1 MNKTILSYIEECE
14 AWKVAI
20 KSLHWDSASLS
31 QHELCDDIA
40 SDISDFEDLVSE
52 VEQSMSGKLPINT
65 LKPKNYKIKSLK
77 SFVEDVISSTQAF
90 LKNLE
95 KMGKKY
101 VGIKSECET
110 FIGVMQRKLY
120 LVNFTLKEDLKKRI
134 RASINESRPKSI
146 TPETEFEKLR
156 GRKPKSIKTRIN
168 HIYKIISMYGIDRK
182 RYTDENWQAVDDYR
196 SAISSL
202 GCDVEIKPCAN
213 LANSDSIESDGGY
226 CDYDPTDNMPR
237 SKQYAIK
244 ITYGDGM
251 VIDGYI
257 KCMACGTMSDP
268 FSTYDTCIVLWPK
281 SNNKL
286 TENNMRIDERKLK
299 RILHECTVKA
309 LRRIL
314 KEEGIDDYDSFYR
327 SDFPEG
333 KQGDIDYSWYMND
346 RNRHIDRDVN
356 PRFNDRESR
365 SHPYSEYFQNNSPY
379 ANERLYTLNRLDNR
393 DSFGSWAD
401 NDNAYYSDGSTF
413 PSADYVDGN
422 DNYKYKV

>member
-156 GRKPKSIKTRIN
+156 GRRPKSIKTRIS

-237 SKQYAIK
+237 SKQYAIR

-299 RILHECTVKA
+299 RILHESTVKA
-309 LRRIL
+309 IRMIKEMNELYSEWYEEEDYNGNTG
-314 KEEGIDDYDSFYR
+314 EEGMIRSYDVGMIYLSNAELEAKEYGYKDVAEYLESWFNEVRPDCPWYWTKVG
-327 SDFPEG
+327 SGYGYNGTTIFTHDGIVCKDIYGQIMFDEYPI
-333 KQGDIDYSWYMND
+333 GDAR
-346 RNRHIDRDVN
+346 RN
-356 PRFNDRESR
+356 
-365 SHPYSEYFQNNSPY
+365 QQ
-379 ANERLYTLNRLDNR
+379 A
-393 DSFGSWAD
+393 
-401 NDNAYYSDGSTF
+401 
-413 PSADYVDGN
+413 
-422 DNYKYKV
+422 